1 MAGAA
6 SSRDNTP
13 SATSRF
19 SSASPRS
26 RATAYALGRDSR
38 KPRPFDDSVYTADS
52 GFNFRIGQILPVSV
66 RGEAFEV
73 LLKMLDL

>member
-1 MAGAA
+1 MA
-6 SSRDNTP
+6 P
-13 SATSRF
+13 
-19 SSASPRS
+19 
-26 RATAYALGRDSR
+26 TAYALGRDSR
-38 KPRPFDDSVYTADS
+38 KPRPFDDSVYSADS